1 MAVNAIGVISGILT
15 IVGFLE
21 DNFGSGD
28 VSGSTIRVAVGLEG
42 RDGEPP
48 TDTGG
53 DLPDIRVW
61 NNNGVFTGITA
72 DPGSVGGGNVGSV
85 EVSHDNQNV
94 YSLFSANNDAICVAW
109 VTVENSDD
117 RGGNRYA
124 VSGDYGKECGGT
136 WYASGMFPT
145 SDTEYEP
152 PCFWI
157 DGDGDQPK
165 TGFQV
170 RWPAFSGDAFDEN
183 DTDPQKFCN
192 DIDFGLREEDDP
204 NTINFWTRK
213 ARKAKTKRV
222 AAAPARAQWMASQL
236 VISDAKTN
244 SALELCGSATSLGP
258 DFAHTGEGKFCD
270 MGDKKLYGLCGD
282 GVSDDCFDLEAR
294 ALAPKSVRRGGV
306 LPRLVSPYALVRDWR
321 KNGTASR

>member
-1 MAVNAIGVISGILT
+1 MN
-15 IVGFLE
+15 
-21 DNFGSGD
+21 N
-28 VSGSTIRVAVGLEG
+28 
-42 RDGEPP
+42 
-48 TDTGG
+48 
-53 DLPDIRVW
+53 PDSRVW

-72 DPGSVGGGNVGSV
+72 DPGSVGAGNVGSV

-117 RGGNRYA
+117 RGGNKYA
-124 VSGDYGKECGGT
+124 
-136 WYASGMFPT
+136 
-145 SDTEYEP
+145 
-152 PCFWI
+152 
-157 DGDGDQPK
+157 
-165 TGFQV
+165 V

-213 ARKAKTKRV
+213 VRKTKTKRV

-321 KNGTASR
+321 KNETASH